1 MLHEVRGRRT
11 ETRFPVSI
19 NLLTEITIFGG
30 SVGREKSDTSASESQ
45 RGGRVICRKDRS
57 WRVSVKGR
65 AAGGRER
72 DRESKNGGGGP
83 RARRGKH
90 GVVPRPP
97 RDPSTLN
104 DRSTTIDP
112 SLDIARR
119 GPIHQFFHEE
129 RCRAT
134 QRGVR
139 QRTIARIDRRIE
151 KDVDLMTSFSK
162 IRKAETRRV

>member
-19 NLLTEITIFGG
+19 NPLTEITIFGG

-45 RGGRVICRKDRS
+45 RSGRVICRKDRS

-72 DRESKNGGGGP
+72 DRESKNGGG
-83 RARRGKH
+83 RASCPSRKTRR
-90 GVVPRPP
+90 RA
-97 RDPSTLN
+97 SSAT
-104 DRSTTIDP
+104 RSIYSERSIDP

>member
-19 NLLTEITIFGG
+19 NPLTEITIFGG

-104 DRSTTIDP
+104 DRSIRLSISRD
-112 SLDIARR
+112 A
-119 GPIHQFFHEE
+119 
-129 RCRAT
+129 
-134 QRGVR
+134 
-139 QRTIARIDRRIE
+139 DRY
-151 KDVDLMTSFSK
+151 TSFST
-162 IRKAETRRV
+162 RNGAAQRRRRETANDSEDRSPNREGR

>member
-1 MLHEVRGRRT
+1 MLHELRGRRT

-19 NLLTEITIFGG
+19 NPLTEITIFGG
-30 SVGREKSDTSASESQ
+30 ESVENREKSDTSASESQ
-45 RGGRVICRKDRS
+45 RGRRVICRKDRS

-65 AAGGRER
+65 AEGGKEMWRER
-72 DRESKNGGGGP
+72 EIGGQERGP

-90 GVVPRPP
+90 GASRPP
-97 RDPSTLN
+97 PPRRDPSTLS
-104 DRSTTIDP
+104 DRSLSRYRAT
-112 SLDIARR
+112 
-119 GPIHQFFHEE
+119 IHQFFHEE
-129 RCRAT
+129 RCGAT

-151 KDVDLMTSFSK
+151 KDVDLTSFSK